1 MPSMEVAL
9 VNGERAAPAPGLKGE
24 CPLCGKPAQAKC
36 GPIIR
41 WHWAHAGR
49 RHCDPWMENE
59 GPWHRAWKSLFPS
72 EWREV
77 VDFDHTGEKH
87 IADIKRPD
95 GTVIELQ
102 NSPMSVEE
110 MNSRETFYGE
120 RMIWIVNGEKFK
132 DHIRI
137 GDALPDP
144 YHPKVRDFKL
154 AMPVYAAWTNVWK
167 QPCLDG
173 GAFAY
178 FRRSDIAAATSPR
191 PMLELLHGK
200 DFDGAVQESYRGQH
214 TWSWR
219 KPREGWLLSKRTVI
233 FDLGESGMWAIGE
246 YDQAPCLQRISRQ
259 ALMESL
265 LAGAAPDLT
274 WSLDLYTD
282 WMMPKTSLTTL

>member
-9 VNGERAAPAPGLKGE
+9 VGGERAAPAPGLKGE
-24 CPLCGKPAQAKC
+24 CQLCGKPAQAKC

-59 GPWHRAWKSLFPS
+59 GPWHRAWKALFPF
-72 EWREV
+72 EWQEV
-77 VDFDHTGEKH
+77 VAHDAKGEKH
-87 IADIKRPD
+87 IADVKRPD
-95 GTVIELQ
+95 GTVVELQ
-102 NSPMSVEE
+102 NSPMGIEE

-132 DHIRI
+132 ENIRI

-144 YHPKVRDFKL
+144 YHPKVREFKL
-154 AMPVYAAWTNVWK
+154 AMPVYAPWTNVWRK
-167 QPCLDG
+167 PCLDG

-191 PMLELLHGK
+191 PMLELLHGN
-200 DFDGAVQESYRGQH
+200 DFNGAVQESYRGQH

-219 KPREGWLLSKRTVI
+219 KPREGWFLSQRTVI
-233 FDLGESGMWAIGE
+233 FDLGESGMWAIGK
-246 YDQAPCLQRISRQ
+246 YDQAPCLQRISRR

-265 LAGAAPDLT
+265 LSGAAPDLT
-274 WSLDLYTD
+274 WSLVPYTE
-282 WMMPKTSLTTL
+282 WMMLEPL

>member
-1 MPSMEVAL
+1 MPSMNVAL
-9 VNGERAAPAPGLKGE
+9 VGGERSAPAPGLKGE

-59 GPWHRAWKSLFPS
+59 GPWHRAWKALFPF
-72 EWREV
+72 EWQEV
-77 VDFDHTGEKH
+77 VAHDHAGEKH
-87 IADIKRPD
+87 IADVKRPD

-102 NSPMSVEE
+102 NSPMSLEE
-110 MNSRETFYGE
+110 MNSRELFYGE

-132 DHIRI
+132 ENIRI
-137 GDALPDP
+137 GDALPNPD
-144 YHPKVRDFKL
+144 HPKVREFKL
-154 AMPVYAAWTNVWK
+154 AMPVYAPWTKAWRK
-167 QPCLDG
+167 PCLDG

-200 DFDGAVQESYRGQH
+200 DFDGAVEESYRGQH

-219 KPREGWLLSKRTVI
+219 KPREGWLLSQRTVI
-233 FDLGESGMWAIGE
+233 FDLGESGMWAIAE
-246 YDQAPCLQRISRQ
+246 YDQAPCLQRISRRN
-259 ALMESL
+259 LMESL
-265 LAGAAPDLT
+265 LSGAAPDLT
-274 WSLDLYTD
+274 WSLAPYTG
-282 WMMPKTSLTTL
+282 WMMPEPL